1 MLNKKMLLTGISML
15 AIMGLV
21 ATPAAFA
28 ASDTTNIVNSGDD
41 AQVTTSS
48 STSTNVN
55 VSNTNVAAI
64 TQQVQ
69 AHVNTGHN
77 SADGNISLNGAG
89 TSIMTG
95 SALSQIGL
103 DVDANENQTAIA
115 VSSGDGDSNLT
126 DIVNTGDD
134 ADIDTSAN
142 STTNVSVNSMN
153 SAFVQQAANI
163 HANTGHND
171 ADDNIGSGPTL
182 TTGNAAAAVGF
193 DVDVNDNTTAIGLG
207 GGMSSLSSHEGGNM
221 TSIVNTGDD
230 LDTDTNVHTST
241 SMSSSSSNLMTV
253 LQSIMTHTN
262 SGHND
267 ADDNIGG
274 TGMMTGGAGVQVGS
288 AAEGNSNSSFIGNI
302 MDMLFFWLS

>member
-1 MLNKKMLLTGISML
+1 ML

-21 ATPAAFA
+21 TPAAFA
-28 ASDTTNIVNSGDD
+28 ATDMTSIVNSGDD
-41 AQVTTSS
+41 THVTTSS

-55 VSNTNVAAI
+55 VANTNVANI
-64 TQQVQ
+64 SQQVQ

-77 SADGNISLNGAG
+77 SADGNISTSGAG

-95 SALSQIGL
+95 NALSQIGL
-103 DVDANENQTAIA
+103 NVDANENQTAIA
-115 VSSGDGDSNLT
+115 VSNGDGDSNMT

-134 ADIDTSAN
+134 ADINTSAN
-142 STTNVSVNSMN
+142 STTNVSVKSLNT
-153 SAFVQQAANI
+153 AFVQQAAKI

-171 ADDNIGSGPTL
+171 ADGNIGSGPSIH
-182 TTGNAAAAVGF
+182 TGNAVAGVGF
-193 DVDVNDNTTAIGLG
+193 DVDVNNNTTAIGLG

-241 SMSSSSSNLMTV
+241 SIHSSSKNMMSVM
-253 LQSIMTHTN
+253 QRIMSHTN

-274 TGMMTGGAGVQVGS
+274 SGMMTGGAGVQIGS
-288 AAEGNSNSSFIGNI
+288 AAEGNSNSSFLGNI
-302 MDMLFFWLS
+302 MDLLFFWMS